1 MQSKQDGPS
10 LSEQADLAEGFV
22 RGVADSVGV
31 ELRFVRH
38 DIDNGILRIEA
49 HGDGV
54 GLLVGRRGAT
64 AQAIDEL
71 VRTVLQ
77 RSGGTTREGKIRID
91 IGGFR
96 ARRAA
101 ALAEFT
107 RQVATEAI
115 ETESDIALEPMS
127 RMDRK
132 IVHDVVAE
140 LEDVSSRSEGED
152 PNRRV
157 IIAVES
163 D

>member
-1 MQSKQDGPS
+1 M
-10 LSEQADLAEGFV
+10 
-22 RGVADSVGV
+22 
-31 ELRFVRH
+31 
-38 DIDNGILRIEA
+38 
-49 HGDGV
+49 
-54 GLLVGRRGAT
+54 
-64 AQAIDEL
+64 
-71 VRTVLQ
+71 
-77 RSGGTTREGKIRID
+77 
-91 IGGFR
+91 
-96 ARRAA
+96 
-101 ALAEFT
+101 
-107 RQVATEAI
+107 ATEAI